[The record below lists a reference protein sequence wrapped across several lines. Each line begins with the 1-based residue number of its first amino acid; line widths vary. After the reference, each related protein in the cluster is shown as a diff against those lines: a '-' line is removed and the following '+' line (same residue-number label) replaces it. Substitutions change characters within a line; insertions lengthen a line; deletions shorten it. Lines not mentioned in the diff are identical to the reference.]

1 MGKTICVNFSTPYR
15 QRMKGR
21 QDVDPHTQPH
31 RVKDTHKNFNK
42 DIFVGNC
49 YGETICV
56 VKFWRC
62 TVKTQPGWG
71 AACRPSHINLGG
83 PQVKDTQSL
92 VFYGLNKDV

>member
-1 MGKTICVNFSTPYR
+1 MGKQFVLISALHTAR
-15 QRMKGR
+15 GWREGR
-21 QDVDPHTQPH
+21 ISILTHSP

-92 VFYGLNKDV
+92 FFYGLNKNV